1 MASIGKF
8 NTLTVV
14 SKTDF
19 GVYLDGEQL
28 DTVLL
33 PKRQVPEGCKV
44 GDTVDAFIYFDSE
57 DRLIATCEQPLAS
70 VGQAAFLQVKDTN
83 SVGAFLDWGL
93 PKDLLVPHNQ
103 MRKPMQ
109 KGEYHV
115 VYLYLD
121 EFTDRIAASAK
132 LHNFLREET
141 NNYQKNDRVDLLIA
155 NRTPMG
161 YKAVVDGLYLGML
174 FKEDILRPIK
184 IGQRLQ
190 GYIKQVR
197 EDRKI
202 DLQLQLQGSEARE
215 DLGERIMQRL
225 AEQDGVLNLSD
236 KSDPEQIY
244 DSFQVSKGNFK
255 KAIGRLYKLH
265 KIHIEPDCIRL
276 AK

>member
-28 DTVLL
+28 DTILL
-33 PKRQVPEGCKV
+33 PKRQVPEGCQV
-44 GDTVDAFIYFDSE
+44 GDKLDVFVYFDSE
-57 DRLIATCEQPLAS
+57 DRIIATCEKPLAS
-70 VGQAAFLQVKDTN
+70 VGQAAFLQVIDTN

-103 MRKPMQ
+103 MRKPML
-109 KGEYHV
+109 KGEHHV
-115 VYLYLD
+115 VFLYLD
-121 EFTDRIAASAK
+121 EYTDRIAASAK

-174 FKEDILRPIK
+174 FQEDVLRPIK
-184 IGQRLQ
+184 VGQRLQ
-190 GYIKQVR
+190 GYIKTVR
-197 EDRKI
+197 DDKKI
-202 DLQLQLQGSEARE
+202 DLQLQLQGSEARQ
-215 DLGERIMQRL
+215 DLGERILQRL
-225 AEQDGVLNLSD
+225 AEQGGVLNLSD

-255 KAIGRLYKLH
+255 KAIGTLYKLH
-265 KIHIEPDCIRL
+265 KISIEADCIRL
-276 AK
+276 AE